1 MKMYKKRARLTIL
14 VLIAVMGFLPI
25 TASADLD
32 PQVGESYMFWWS
44 DQGFFST
51 YFQSSATLNA
61 IGNNCYVFTEDARIR
76 ELAIAPWDQNTVA
89 ATTNS
94 GVFVSSNAGA
104 TWTAMSG
111 SDGDVLPFEPV
122 SGLVNV
128 SAPADQ
134 HVHAIYSIAF
144 EDSSTWWAGI
154 EGGGTDDGGSSG
166 QKTVFRSTD
175 VAETWKKKATGMPTF
190 DGESS
195 TVYDIHIIPGT
206 DEPFSAGK
214 GGLFWKS
221 GFSFSQLNQGFPAP
235 ATTDWPGIPAYAVT
249 IYDSTVMVVATDVG
263 LFGGN
268 AEAEYEDKLPIEGG
282 TVTVNSSFLS
292 YVTVDILDSTQT
304 DSFTLDWSTGDTVWF
319 YDYSTVSDTTS
330 WHLTLGLDTVSSAGV
345 SMSVGQTLNIYD
357 AADTVMWTG
366 EAAYNSDLG
375 AYTVDLMN
383 ENVYY
388 FNENNFDDDDDDS
401 TTYSADYDISG
412 VTVHSTGTE
421 AVSALAIDSTGTV
434 YYSTASGVFSVSVEE
449 GGNPSD
455 FDLDDVE
462 IYSLALSADEG
473 TLFAG
478 TSEGVQ
484 STSLS
489 GDPSW
494 TEVTPKIHTLN
505 TGDSLS
511 YVVTALAVADDGT
524 IYAGSGTPPMED
536 RRIVKYRPGGV
547 LKSTDDGATWASM
560 NVGLTHRSSNT
571 DDVAA
576 IIATMDSSIAADSTM
591 GLFDFMTGRFG
602 DTPDIDGDDK
612 IVVLVADMGDYAY
625 GTLGDLV
632 VEGLFDPIDQAAPDV
647 QPYSNYLDVI
657 YVDSDPHD
665 PATAQEGMAQA
676 MTGLIQYN
684 YDTDEDDWVTTGL
697 QHFGAYVAG
706 YKSVDGGFS
715 LVNGN
720 SLMMGDEGLSAE
732 YGQLFTLMEYLY
744 EHYFGEGAS
753 VQMSAVLQDTANGTD
768 GLDNSL
774 IAVGASG
781 FDDVFVDYSIAVHF
795 DDSTGL
801 NEGLYGFE
809 NVDVSVS
816 TSTYPW
822 GTTSGTSPYPGNFNS
837 WSATYLQSEKWV
849 EGGSGWSDK
858 APAFNAETLIFNGS
872 DASDISLAVIKQ
884 LNKSTH
890 DTSAS
895 VAFATLD
902 DDHNRAIYTDW
913 ADFGGDSLYAGTDS
927 AMAIQ
932 DSSDLTNP
940 YQYFAMVAVCR
951 DAGSSAGG
959 AYIVDDET
967 TVPSLFSM
975 QVAQNPDLINY
986 LDIYSFSDVQIYSDG
1001 AFGNLNN
1008 DTDEGP
1014 HIDVKDDTSTV
1025 ASFTVPRY
1033 YSPDGGYV
1041 YRQSFDLASL
1051 LPTTVSEFWFVG
1063 YAESIGGNQAG
1074 SDSIL
1079 VAAVKGSA
1087 SSSRLLASDFGGF
1100 SFLVPA
1106 GAVEEDAII
1115 TVISDSRETALGGG
1129 MIAVDNALVI
1139 GPAGVEIE
1147 ESFRLSIDLADV
1159 DFTGMDAVKLDIVA
1173 VDGENVTSLEATV
1186 DLDQMTVSAEI
1197 PATGTY
1203 RFVWNPSKAGS
1214 AGIPETYALH
1224 QNYPNP
1230 FNPTTNIRFDMPET
1244 GFASLRIYDVLGRE
1258 VVTLMHEE
1266 IPAGKHAYSWN
1277 GKDMYGRMSATG
1289 IYFYRL
1295 KTAGYTKTRKMLL
1308 VK

>member
-14 VLIAVMGFLPI
+14 VLIVVMGFLPI

-111 SDGDVLPFEPV
+111 SAGDVLPFEPV

-494 TEVTPKIHTLN
+494 TEVTPKIYTLN

-547 LKSTDDGATWASM
+547 LKSTDDGATWAPM

>member
-1 MKMYKKRARLTIL
+1 
-14 VLIAVMGFLPI
+14 
-25 TASADLD
+25 
-32 PQVGESYMFWWS
+32 
-44 DQGFFST
+44 
-51 YFQSSATLNA
+51 
-61 IGNNCYVFTEDARIR
+61 
-76 ELAIAPWDQNTVA
+76 
-89 ATTNS
+89 
-94 GVFVSSNAGA
+94 
-104 TWTAMSG
+104 
-111 SDGDVLPFEPV
+111 
-122 SGLVNV
+122 
-128 SAPADQ
+128 
-134 HVHAIYSIAF
+134 
-144 EDSSTWWAGI
+144 
-154 EGGGTDDGGSSG
+154 
-166 QKTVFRSTD
+166 
-175 VAETWKKKATGMPTF
+175 
-190 DGESS
+190 
-195 TVYDIHIIPGT
+195 
-206 DEPFSAGK
+206 
-214 GGLFWKS
+214 
-221 GFSFSQLNQGFPAP
+221 
-235 ATTDWPGIPAYAVT
+235 
-249 IYDSTVMVVATDVG
+249 MVVATDVG
-263 LFGGN
+263 LFRGN

-292 YVTVDILDSTQT
+292 YVTVDVLDSTQT

-330 WHLTLGLDTVSSAGV
+330 WHLTLGLDTASSAGV

-412 VTVHSTGTE
+412 VTVYSTGTE
-421 AVSALAIDSTGTV
+421 AVSAMAISSTGTV
-434 YYSTASGVFSVSVEE
+434 YYSSTSGVFSVSVE
-449 GGNPSD
+449 GGNLSD
-455 FDLDDVE
+455 LDLDDVE

-576 IIATMDSSIAADSTM
+576 IIATMDSSIVADSTM
-591 GLFDFMTGRFG
+591 GLFDFMTGQFG

-744 EHYFGEGAS
+744 EHYLGDSAS

-768 GLDNSL
+768 GLDNAL
-774 IAVGASG
+774 IAAGASGG

-801 NEGLYGFE
+801 NNGLYGFE
-809 NVDVSVS
+809 NIDVSVS

-822 GTTSGTSPYPGNFNS
+822 GTSSGTSPYPGNFNS

-890 DTSAS
+890 DASAS

-902 DDHNRAIYTDW
+902 DDHNRGVYTDW

-967 TVPSLFSM
+967 TVPSLFEM
-975 QVAQNPDLINY
+975 QVAQNSDLINY

-1063 YAESIGGNQAG
+1063 YAESIGGNQAE
-1074 SDSIL
+1074 SDSTL

-1129 MIAVDNALVI
+1129 MIAMDNALVI
-1139 GPAGVEIE
+1139 GPAGVEME

-1173 VDGENVTSLEATV
+1173 VSGETVTSLGAAV

-1230 FNPTTNIRFDMPET
+1230 FNPTTTIRFDIPET

-1277 GKDMYGRMSATG
+1277 GKDMYGRIAATG

-1295 KTAGYTKTRKMLL
+1295 ETADFTKTHKMLL

>member
-494 TEVTPKIHTLN
+494 TEVTPKIYTLN

-547 LKSTDDGATWASM
+547 LKSTDDGATWAPM

>member
-494 TEVTPKIHTLN
+494 TEVTPKIYTLN

-632 VEGLFDPIDQAAPDV
+632 VEGLFDPIDQTAPDV

-967 TVPSLFSM
+967 TVPSLFDM

-1087 SSSRLLASDFGGF
+1087 SSSRLLASEFGGF

-1106 GAVEEDAII
+1106 GAIEEDVLI
-1115 TVISDSRETALGGG
+1115 TVISDGRETALGGG

>member
-111 SDGDVLPFEPV
+111 SAGDVLPFEPV

-249 IYDSTVMVVATDVG
+249 IYNSTVMVVATDAG
-263 LFGGN
+263 LFRGN
-268 AEAEYEDKLPIEGG
+268 ADAEYEDKLPIEGG

-547 LKSTDDGATWASM
+547 LKSTDDGATWAPM